1 MKKLLSFAALLAL
14 LSGCAQADGV
24 NENLPVAVD
33 TPETLYAEFDTESG
47 DKEDETRTY
56 VVDEWMLRWHEG
68 DEISFFPVTYN
79 MRYRFNGA
87 TGDNGGS
94 FSKLT
99 TDIVTGNELPTRY
112 ALYPYQD
119 NTTISDEGRIT
130 YYFPDQQIYGEK
142 SFGRGANVMVA
153 ATENHDDNVLRFR
166 NVVAQSPPPLPE
178 PHCPN
183 TKGFRTSW
191 PEGWS
196 A

>member
-56 VVDEWMLRWHEG
+56 VVEERKLRWHEG

-112 ALYPYQD
+112 ALYPYQA
-119 NTTISDEGRIT
+119 IT
-130 YYFPDQQIYGEK
+130 K
-142 SFGRGANVMVA
+142 K
-153 ATENHDDNVLRFR
+153 HHKK
-166 NVVAQSPPPLPE
+166 VVERQL
-178 PHCPN
+178 
-183 TKGFRTSW
+183 FFV
-191 PEGWS
+191 
-196 A
+196 